1 MNKESMCFQTGGQSA
16 YNNARASLSW
26 LLSPASCRFHT
37 CPLRS
42 NLWLATWTKRDMG
55 TEGEQAQDT
64 RTSMSPCR
72 GQKRGGQDCEQMAI
86 SSGLLSMEAN
96 LEFLFFTLFIF
107 FVTQLIQEYIL
118 GLHDLNNTEF
128 SKIKYKN
135 SL

>member
-1 MNKESMCFQTGGQSA
+1 
-16 YNNARASLSW
+16 
-26 LLSPASCRFHT
+26 
-37 CPLRS
+37 
-42 NLWLATWTKRDMG
+42 MG

-72 GQKRGGQDCEQMAI
+72 GQKRGGQDYEQMAI